1 MSDRFSVPSREKG
14 AALLTVLLLVA
25 VMAVITATALDRL
38 RLSSR
43 LAVNGAAMAQARG
56 YSYAAEAIAAA
67 RLEDLIMA
75 NPAQLTARG
84 NWLDSELPV
93 PVDRGQATVKISDGQ
108 NCFNLNSLVSGANGQ
123 FAANRRSIAQFVDLM
138 GLLAIAPADAAI
150 IADSTADWIDSDSNA
165 LPSGAEDS
173 HYAALASPYLAA
185 NRLLLDAGELRSVR
199 GMTEQSYQRLRPW
212 ICALPVAEPVRLN
225 ANTLASDRALL
236 LAALLEGKISV
247 AQAKALLAMRP
258 ADGYGSAVRF
268 WAQPQLAAAGIP
280 ADIQGQIGVTSNW
293 FFIHSKVS
301 AETIE
306 LDSRALIDAR
316 SPTARI
322 LWRRW
327 GDEG

>member
-1 MSDRFSVPSREKG
+1 
-14 AALLTVLLLVA
+14 
-25 VMAVITATALDRL
+25 
-38 RLSSR
+38 
-43 LAVNGAAMAQARG
+43 
-56 YSYAAEAIAAA
+56 
-67 RLEDLIMA
+67 
-75 NPAQLTARG
+75 
-84 NWLDSELPV
+84 
-93 PVDRGQATVKISDGQ
+93 
-108 NCFNLNSLVSGANGQ
+108 
-123 FAANRRSIAQFVDLM
+123 
-138 GLLAIAPADAAI
+138 
-150 IADSTADWIDSDSNA
+150 
-165 LPSGAEDS
+165 
-173 HYAALASPYLAA
+173 
-185 NRLLLDAGELRSVR
+185 
-199 GMTEQSYQRLRPW
+199 
-212 ICALPVAEPVRLN
+212 
-225 ANTLASDRALL
+225 
-236 LAALLEGKISV
+236 LLEGKISV